1 MDDLDI
7 DKSKIYL
14 DGIDITKDAN
24 IGKYHLT
31 YVPDKINQGL
41 HEIKIYFYSFT
52 GLQYNPI
59 RWFFTVSTQDIIDLD
74 KISITQSG
82 RLSTNLS
89 SSRTDDIDFNLNE
102 IDGNRFPDLVFA
114 EITELIGVE
123 A

>member
-31 YVPDKINQGL
+31 YVPEKINQGL
-41 HEIKIYFYSFT
+41 HEIKIHFYSLT

-82 RLSTNLS
+82 RLSTNLTIVAAGTVLIAVVLLITS
-89 SSRTDDIDFNLNE
+89 ILLYS
-102 IDGNRFPDLVFA
+102 LVSVVR
-114 EITELIGVE
+114 ERK
-123 A
+123 